1 MPIYN
6 SPLLEIDTKEV
17 RRYAGLRKS
26 DFPESLIDEACL
38 EGRLLAQ
45 PKGSWEIYDYDTKSQ
60 TVYDT
65 VPFKIDGN
73 KIGKHL
79 ENCTKVIIM
88 SATVGEDIEEA
99 VTKHFSE
106 GRYAYS
112 TLLDSA
118 ATTAVEQIA
127 DNMEKYLKPMLARQG
142 LAMKWRFS
150 PGYGDWPIEQQPE
163 LLRLSKAS
171 LIGVSLTE
179 SFMLYPR
186 KSITAIIGLYPKEM
200 ECPNDKGFQHDCTQC
215 SKLDCISRKS
225 DIEK

>member
-73 KIGKHL
+73 IITVTMNPITGNFTIMYTNEHQHGPWL
-79 ENCTKVIIM
+79 WNCPPVLFCC
-88 SATVGEDIEEA
+88 
-99 VTKHFSE
+99 HFS
-106 GRYAYS
+106 
-112 TLLDSA
+112 
-118 ATTAVEQIA
+118 
-127 DNMEKYLKPMLARQG
+127 
-142 LAMKWRFS
+142 
-150 PGYGDWPIEQQPE
+150 
-163 LLRLSKAS
+163 
-171 LIGVSLTE
+171 
-179 SFMLYPR
+179 SF
-186 KSITAIIGLYPKEM
+186 
-200 ECPNDKGFQHDCTQC
+200 
-215 SKLDCISRKS
+215 
-225 DIEK
+225 